1 MPVTINGTTGISLIQ
16 DGVITQDDFASGS
29 VTADALSSTLDLT
42 GKTVT
47 LPSGVGGKVIQF
59 VTSSDSTEITIN
71 NSTYQATS
79 ISQSIVPV
87 AETSIMVISFYS
99 NYVYIPTSASA
110 FAQVQESTTSFNS
123 PDTTFVSGGANVGL
137 PLSVFFVHDHNST
150 IQLDYELYLK
160 ETNTA
165 TNFTWNEGSAG
176 ITRITIMEIAT

>member
-59 VTSSDSTEITIN
+59 VTSSDSTEVTIN
-71 NSTYQATS
+71 NSTYQATG
-79 ISQSIVPV
+79 ISQSIVPI
-87 AETSIMVISFYS
+87 AETSIMAISFHTT
-99 NYVYIPTSASA
+99 YVYIPTSSTGY
-110 FAQVQESTTSFNS
+110 AQVQESTTSFNS
-123 PDTTFVSGGANVGL
+123 PEHTFLSGGANVGI
-137 PLSVFFVHDHNST
+137 PGIVFFVHDHNST
-150 IQLDYELYLK
+150 VQLDYELYIRELGSAA
-160 ETNTA
+160 NW
-165 TNFTWNEGSAG
+165 TWNEGSNG